1 MTKIRTFVTI
11 FRLGPRLFLLGLAVL
26 VLVAG
31 YAPKASAACGPFP
44 RIPLW
49 KSLSHDLVRQQ
60 VEDAYDGD
68 WRAYIA
74 KLERY
79 EDALRG
85 IRNRGIAAVVTWEN
99 RKIRLKGDAIDIF
112 LGQVDRRLEV
122 TRCLAEGDDIAN
134 FSTAAGGT
142 DAGISEPRSRTAAS
156 RQCRPFP
163 KVAWW
168 KFKSHASVTG
178 YVYRKYRGNWRAYI
192 ASWSRRLGKLRDI
205 HGRGSSAV
213 TNTGE
218 LLKGPRLA
226 AYIGKMQTRISVTR
240 CLAEKMGGSNT

>member
-1 MTKIRTFVTI
+1 MTKITTFVAI
-11 FRLGPRLFLLGLAVL
+11 PRLFLLGLTVL
-26 VLVAG
+26 ALVAG

-49 KSLSHDLVRQQ
+49 KSLSHDFVRQQ
-60 VEDAYDGD
+60 VEDTYDGD

-79 EDALRG
+79 EDKFRSIRKRG
-85 IRNRGIAAVVTWEN
+85 TAAVVTWKN
-99 RKIRLKGDAIDIF
+99 RKIRLKGGAIDIF

-122 TRCLAEGDDIAN
+122 TRCLAGNDDIAN
-134 FSTAAGGT
+134 FSTAAET
-142 DAGISEPRSRTAAS
+142 RFQSVES

-192 ASWSRRLGKLRDI
+192 ASWSRRLSKLRDI
-205 HGRGSSAV
+205 HDRGSSAV

-240 CLAEKMGGSNT
+240 CLAEKMGGSDI

>member
-1 MTKIRTFVTI
+1 MAIS
-11 FRLGPRLFLLGLAVL
+11 RLGPRLFLLELSVL

-31 YAPKASAACGPFP
+31 YVPKASAACGPFP

-49 KSLSHDLVRQQ
+49 ESLSHDLVRQQ

-68 WRAYIA
+68 WQTYIA

-79 EDALRG
+79 EDKLRS
-85 IRNRGIAAVVTWEN
+85 IRKRGTAAIVTWDD
-99 RKIRLKGDAIDIF
+99 RKIRLKGAAIGIF

-142 DAGISEPRSRTAAS
+142 DAGIRFQTATPRR
-156 RQCRPFP
+156 CRPFP
-163 KVAWW
+163 NVAWW
-168 KFKSHASVTG
+168 KFKSHESVTG
-178 YVYRKYRGNWRAYI
+178 YVYRKYRGDWRAYI
-192 ASWSRRLGKLRDI
+192 DTWSRRLGKLRDI

-226 AYIGKMQTRISVTR
+226 AYIDKMQTRISVTR
-240 CLAEKMGGSNT
+240 CLAEKVGGSNT